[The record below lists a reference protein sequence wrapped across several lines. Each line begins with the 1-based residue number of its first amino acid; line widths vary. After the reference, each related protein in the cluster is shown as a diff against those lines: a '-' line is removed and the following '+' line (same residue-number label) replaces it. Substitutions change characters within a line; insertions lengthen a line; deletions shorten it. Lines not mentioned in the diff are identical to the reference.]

1 MNINKW
7 TASLA
12 AMGILSAGSIA
23 CVAETPAMLQTAAST
38 VISGY
43 VDTSMQWN
51 LGTGDAYAPGYKYGG
66 PSRADGFNLDVIK
79 VTLERPLDESEWA
92 AGYKVDLFMGP
103 DANVLGTASTGLGT
117 DFAIKQ
123 AYVALRVP
131 VGNGLDFKVGVF
143 DSIIGYESTE
153 AVNNPNFTRSWGHT
167 FEPSTHTGILG
178 TYRINNMFTLS
189 AGVANTMD
197 DHQ

>member
-51 LGTGDAYAPGYKYGG
+51 LGTGDAYA
-66 PSRADGFNLDVIK
+66 RDTNMA
-79 VTLERPLDESEWA
+79 
-92 AGYKVDLFMGP
+92 
-103 DANVLGTASTGLGT
+103 VLREPTGL
-117 DFAIKQ
+117 
-123 AYVALRVP
+123 
-131 VGNGLDFKVGVF
+131 
-143 DSIIGYESTE
+143 
-153 AVNNPNFTRSWGHT
+153 
-167 FEPSTHTGILG
+167 
-178 TYRINNMFTLS
+178 TL
-189 AGVANTMD
+189 T
-197 DHQ
+197 